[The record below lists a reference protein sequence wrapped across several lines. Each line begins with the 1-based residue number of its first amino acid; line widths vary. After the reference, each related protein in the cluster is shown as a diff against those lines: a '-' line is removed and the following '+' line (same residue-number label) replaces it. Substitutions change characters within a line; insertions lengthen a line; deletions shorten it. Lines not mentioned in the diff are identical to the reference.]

1 MTNRFKTTDRQYSND
16 ALVPLPNP
24 TADTRL
30 LTRAAMFGLEHI
42 YRPGYAYKKAGVIL
56 QGISSD
62 SVQQHSLL
70 TTVGDGAKS
79 EQTMQ
84 TLDMLNKRFG
94 TGTMSVASAGIDRA
108 WKMRRENKTPNY
120 TTQWGELPIVNAN

>member
-1 MTNRFKTTDRQYSND
+1 
-16 ALVPLPNP
+16 
-24 TADTRL
+24 
-30 LTRAAMFGLEHI
+30 MFGLEDI

-62 SVQQHSLL
+62 TVQQHSLF
-70 TTVGDGAKS
+70 TTFGDGAKS
-79 EQTMQ
+79 EKTMQ

-94 TGTMSVASAGIDRA
+94 TGTVSVAAAGIDRA

-120 TTQWGELPIVNAN
+120 TKNWGSYR